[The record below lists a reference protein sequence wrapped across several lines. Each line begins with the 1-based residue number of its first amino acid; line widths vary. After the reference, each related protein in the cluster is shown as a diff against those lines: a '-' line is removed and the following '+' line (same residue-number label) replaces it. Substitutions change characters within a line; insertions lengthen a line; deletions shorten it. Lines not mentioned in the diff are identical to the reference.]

1 MKKEQYYIID
11 FDSTF
16 VKTETLEELA
26 NVVLKNHADKK
37 TIYEKIKRITD
48 LGMEGKLNFRQ
59 SLEKRLKLI
68 KITRDDIKKVIGI
81 FKNKITLSV
90 RRNRKFFRQYGNR
103 IYIVSGG
110 FKEIIGPVVAA
121 FGIPVSHILANTFI
135 FDRKGNVVGYD
146 RKNPL
151 LKKEG
156 KYLVVKSLKLDGDIL
171 IIGDGY
177 TDYQIKELGGAK
189 SFIAFTE
196 NVNRTQITSK
206 ADQVAPSFDE
216 FLFANRL
223 PTSLSYPKNRI
234 KVLLLENISSKAMD
248 KFIDEG
254 YSVEHEKGSLSEEEL
269 TGRIKDISILG
280 IRSKTKVTEKVL
292 KNANRLIGIGAFCI
306 GTDQIDLNEA
316 ASRGIAVFNA
326 PYSNT
331 RSVVELVIGE
341 IIMLMRN
348 VFTKSVKLHDGVW
361 DKSAKNSNEVR
372 EKTLG
377 IVGYGNIGSQLSVV
391 AESLGMNVLF
401 YDKVDKLVL
410 GNAKKCM
417 TMKELLKASDIVTIH
432 VDGVPSNKSL
442 IGKNEFDLMK
452 EGVIFINA
460 SRGFIVDL
468 KALRESI
475 VAGKIRGAAVDVFPE
490 EPKNNEERF
499 VSELQGLPNVI
510 LTPHVAGSTVEAQEN
525 IGQYVAEKMISYV
538 NTGNT
543 YMSVSLPNIQMAP
556 VRGAYR
562 LLHIHRNVPGIL
574 ARINEI
580 LAGNKMNILGQ
591 DLKTNAEVGY
601 VVTDVNK
608 KYDKKVFKE
617 LKQIPDTIRFRML
630 Y

>member
-26 NVVLKNHADKK
+26 NVVLKSHTDKK

-68 KITRDDIKKVIGI
+68 KITRDDIKKVIRI
-81 FKNKITLSV
+81 FKSKITLSV
-90 RRNRKFFRQYGNR
+90 RRNRKFFRQYGDR

-110 FKEIIGPVVAA
+110 FKEIISPVVAA
-121 FGIPVSHILANTFI
+121 FGIPANHILANTFL
-135 FDRKGNVVGYD
+135 FDRSGNVIGYD

-156 KYLVVKSLKLDGDIL
+156 KYLVVKSLKLDGDIF

-177 TDYQIKELGGAK
+177 TDYQIKALGGAK

-196 NVNRTQITSK
+196 NVNRVQITSK

-234 KVLLLENISSKAMD
+234 KVLLLENISSKALD
-248 KFIDEG
+248 RFKNEG
-254 YSVEHEKGSLSEEEL
+254 YSVEHEKGSMSEKEL
-269 TGRIKDISILG
+269 MKKIKDVSILG
-280 IRSKTKVTEKVL
+280 IRSKTKVTGEVL

-348 VFTKSVKLHDGVW
+348 VFTKSVKLHNGVW

-372 EKTLG
+372 GKTLG

-417 TMKELLKASDIVTIH
+417 TMKELLKASDVVTIH
-432 VDGVPSNKSL
+432 VDGVPSNKNL
-442 IGKNEFDLMK
+442 IGRNEFDLMRD
-452 EGVIFINA
+452 GVIFINA
-460 SRGFIVDL
+460 SRGFVVDL
-468 KALRESI
+468 KAMRENI
-475 VAGKIRGAAVDVFPE
+475 VAGKIRGAAVDVFPN
-490 EPKNNEERF
+490 EPKSNEEKF

-510 LTPHVAGSTVEAQEN
+510 LTPHVAGSTIEAQEN

-543 YMSVSLPNIQMAP
+543 YMSVSLPNIQVSP

-574 ARINEI
+574 AKINEI